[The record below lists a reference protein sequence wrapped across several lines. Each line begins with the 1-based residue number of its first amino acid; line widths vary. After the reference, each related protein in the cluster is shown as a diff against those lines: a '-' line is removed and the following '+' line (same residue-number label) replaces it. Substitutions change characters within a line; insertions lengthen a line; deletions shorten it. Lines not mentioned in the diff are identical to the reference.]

1 MILLVVDTQRGCF
14 KDDLYAHDKV
24 VENIKAL
31 IKTARDN
38 SIEVAYVQHD
48 DGPGE
53 ELCKGSAA
61 YEVVDEFAPLEGER
75 RFEKTVNSAFHDM
88 TGLTDYLRSKN
99 ERDIIVTGV
108 CTDYCLD
115 ATIKSGFEHGFNIIV
130 PAYANS
136 TYDNPYFDKET
147 AYKFYNEF
155 MWPKRYAKTV
165 TVEETIAMMRQ

>member
-1 MILLVVDTQRGCF
+1 MHAQRW
-14 KDDLYAHDKV
+14 
-24 VENIKAL
+24 KAL
-31 IKTARDN
+31 SR
-38 SIEVAYVQHD
+38 
-48 DGPGE
+48 
-53 ELCKGSAA
+53 
-61 YEVVDEFAPLEGER
+61 
-75 RFEKTVNSAFHDM
+75 M
-88 TGLTDYLRSKN
+88 
-99 ERDIIVTGV
+99 TGV
-108 CTDYCLD
+108 CTDFCLD

>member
-1 MILLVVDTQRGCF
+1 MILLVEDTQRGCF

-48 DGPGE
+48 DGPVE

-75 RFEKTVNSAFHDM
+75 RFEKTVNSAFHHM

-99 ERDIIVTGV
+99 EKDIIVTGV

-165 TVEETIAMMRQ
+165 TVEEAIAMMRQ